1 MSASSSAA
9 ALYDP
14 GSIGG
19 DGVRREK
26 PEIVIRTATADDIDE
41 FFGEPPRGT
50 TRATVAV
57 MDGKVVGII
66 GITRG
71 FDYGNFFSEFTEELR
86 PHLRSVTIMRA
97 IKDSLA
103 YCEQYK
109 GPVLALALDAEGC
122 RIMNRLGFT
131 HLHEGWYAWLN

>member
-1 MSASSSAA
+1 MPASSSAA

-19 DGVRREK
+19 YGVRREK
-26 PEIVIRTATADDIDE
+26 PEIVIRAATANDIEE
-41 FFGEPPRGT
+41 FYGERPQGT
-50 TRATVAV
+50 TRADVAV

-66 GITRG
+66 GITRE
-71 FDYGNFFSEFTEELR
+71 FNYGKFFSDFAEELR

-97 IKDSLA
+97 IKASLS

-109 GPVLALALDAEGC
+109 GPVLALADNAESC
-122 RIMNRLGFT
+122 RIMHRLGFT
-131 HLHEGWYAWLN
+131 HLHGGWYGWL